1 MKTLRT
7 LLEGGN
13 VFKDADGKPLT
24 GRINQS
30 DVPATVAW
38 LEQLTGLDFTTD
50 IDPDTKKP
58 RRWLGSTGK
67 APTSGDLDLAVDLN
81 DISKDQLAAKLTQ
94 WIVGHKLPPDEWIKK
109 GGEVHLRTPI
119 QGRPDL
125 GYVQTDFMFFSNLD
139 WGTFYYNQGAGSAYK
154 GMNRAV
160 LMSSLAKHYGLTLGS
175 NGVFSRANKQL
186 ITMDPDE
193 AARMILGPKATRAN
207 LSTVETIFAALA
219 QDKDREVKIK
229 DFREYLNKEGLQ
241 QPDAVTEDADTYFL
255 ARLRDRIVNQGMQP
269 LVERESANPYT
280 IYEAAAV
287 GVGGRAKG
295 IEHLEDYV
303 FREGTAGVNKA
314 LAIVAA
320 FNKDSKTASVKWDG
334 KPAVVFG
341 RKPETGEFVLT
352 DDSGFGAVGYDG
364 LFTSTRAIANNLSQ
378 RDANAAAKGNLANRV
393 QTLLPT
399 YQTVW
404 PLLEAATPENFRG
417 YVKGDLMYWGKTD
430 QPLPPTE
437 QEIVSG
443 VVYQSAGLLVF
454 KPNTVAYRI
463 PVKSTL
469 GKSILNSEVGVAIH
483 TMYEDVGA
491 EKQPLKGVK
500 FNEVPGLFLILPIYA
515 KPVATENPYV
525 AMIKKVLKATGPAIN
540 VLFNPA
546 ELRAMKITDFA
557 KLAVDYINRRV
568 DPNDRAYTG
577 DFSDLVPGFEAW
589 LQSTQTAQK
598 YSNIQQYL
606 DSPTSNR
613 NALQAAFV
621 LFELLHDLKLDLL
634 GKLDQQVPG
643 NEGWVFATPAGYGK
657 AVNRFDFSARN
668 KARNNPQPG

>member
-1 MKTLRT
+1 MKSLRT

-13 VFKDADGKPLT
+13 VFKDAEGQPLT

-38 LEQLTGLDFTTD
+38 LEQLTGIEF
-50 IDPDTKKP
+50 P
-58 RRWLGSTGK
+58 RERWLGSTGK
-67 APTSGDLDLAVDLN
+67 APTSGDMDLAVDATQV
-81 DISKDQLAAKLTQ
+81 SKEQLAAKLTQ
-94 WIVGHKLPPDEWIKK
+94 WIVSHKLPPAEWIKK

-125 GYVQTDFMFFSNLD
+125 GYVQTDFMFFPNLD

-160 LMSSLAKHYGLTLGS
+160 LMSSIAKHYGLKLGA
-175 NGVFSRANKQL
+175 NGVFSRTSNQL
-186 ITMDPDE
+186 LTMDPDE
-193 AARMILGPKATRAN
+193 AAKMILGPRATRDN

-219 QDKDREVKIK
+219 RDKDREAKIK
-229 DFREYLNKEGLQ
+229 DFRDYLNKEGLP

-269 LVERESANPYT
+269 LVEREAANPYT

-320 FNKDSKTASVKWDG
+320 FQQNSKTASVKWDG

-341 RKPETGEFVLT
+341 RKPDTGEFVLT

-364 LFTSTRAIANNLSQ
+364 LFTSTQAIANNLSQ

-404 PLLEAATPENFRG
+404 PLLEEATPKNFRG
-417 YVKGDLMYWGKTD
+417 YVKGDLMYWGSTN
-430 QPLPPTE
+430 QPLPATE
-437 QEIVSG
+437 QEIVPG

-454 KPNTVAYRI
+454 RPNTVTYRI
-463 PVKSTL
+463 PVDSKL
-469 GKSILNSEVGVAIH
+469 GQSILNSEVGVAVH
-483 TMYEDVGA
+483 TMYEDAGA
-491 EKQPLKGVK
+491 EKQPLSGVR
-500 FNEVPGLFLILPIYA
+500 FNDVPGLFLILPIYA
-515 KPVATENPYV
+515 KPVEAKNPYI
-525 AMIKKVLKATGPAIN
+525 AMIKKVLQAHGPAIN

-643 NEGWVFATPAGYGK
+643 NEGWVFATDAGYGK

-668 KARNNPQPG
+668 KARNNPQQA